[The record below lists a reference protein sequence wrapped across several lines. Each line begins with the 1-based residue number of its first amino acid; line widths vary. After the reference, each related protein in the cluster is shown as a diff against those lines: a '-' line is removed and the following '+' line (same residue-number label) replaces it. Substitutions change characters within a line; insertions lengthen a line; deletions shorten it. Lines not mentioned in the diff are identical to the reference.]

1 MVHGRIDPVT
11 TANPPYRLALLDLD
25 GTLTDSAPGILSSV
39 RHAYATLGI
48 ETPTDETLRRFVG
61 PPLHETFALHG
72 VPVDRVPEAL
82 SAYREVYAAG
92 AMLDNSLYPGILECL
107 TAARAAG
114 VRLAVATSKPE
125 VYARRITAHFG
136 IDDLV
141 EGVYGAT
148 LDGSRGSKADVIE
161 HALASLAAS
170 DGMVGGADAAAS
182 SAVSAAPAVSE
193 SEEAPGAGRVGFVP
207 GGLPPREEI
216 VMVGD
221 REHDVLGAAAHGIG
235 CLGVSWGYAVPGELE
250 DAGALRVVASTDE
263 LARALRG
270 E

>member
-1 MVHGRIDPVT
+1 MT
-11 TANPPYRLALLDLD
+11 TVNPPYRLALLDLD

-39 RHAYATLGI
+39 RHAYATLDI
-48 ETPTDETLRRFVG
+48 EPPTDEALRLFVG
-61 PPLHETFALHG
+61 PPLAETFALHG
-72 VPVDRVPEAL
+72 VPAHRVPEAVA
-82 SAYREVYAAG
+82 AYRDVYAAG
-92 AMLDNSLYPGILECL
+92 RMMENSLYPGIIEGL
-107 TAARAAG
+107 TAVRDAG

-136 IDDLV
+136 IDPLV

-148 LDGSRGSKADVIE
+148 LDGSRGTKADVIE
-161 HALASLAAS
+161 HALVSLAESPA
-170 DGMVGGADAAAS
+170 GAAA
-182 SAVSAAPAVSE
+182 
-193 SEEAPGAGRVGFVP
+193 
-207 GGLPPREEI
+207 REET

-250 DAGALRVVASTDE
+250 EAGALRVVTTTDQ
-263 LARALRG
+263 LARVLRG

>member
-1 MVHGRIDPVT
+1 MHGRIDPVT

-48 ETPTDETLRRFVG
+48 EPPTDETLRRFVG

-82 SAYREVYAAG
+82 AAYREVYAAG

-148 LDGSRGSKADVIE
+148 LDGSRGTKADVIE
-161 HALASLAAS
+161 HALASLAVS
-170 DGMVGGADAAAS
+170 DGVAGAAS
-182 SAVSAAPAVSE
+182 VAPVDEAAPAVSE
-193 SEEAPGAGRVGFVP
+193 SEEASEAGRVGAVP

-235 CLGVSWGYAVPGELE
+235 CLGVSWGYAEPGELE
-250 DAGALRVVASTDE
+250 DAGALAVVGSADE

>member
-1 MVHGRIDPVT
+1 MT
-11 TANPPYRLALLDLD
+11 SANPPYRLALLDLD

-48 ETPTDETLRRFVG
+48 APPTDEALRLFVG
-61 PPLHETFALHG
+61 PPLAETFALHG
-72 VPVDRVPEAL
+72 VPADRVPEAVA
-82 SAYREVYAAG
+82 AYRDVYAAG
-92 AMLDNSLYPGILECL
+92 RMLENSLYPGILECL
-107 TAARAAG
+107 TAVRDAG

-136 IDDLV
+136 IDPLV

-148 LDGSRGSKADVIE
+148 LDGTRGSKADVIA
-161 HALASLAAS
+161 HALAATSP
-170 DGMVGGADAAAS
+170 ADA
-182 SAVSAAPAVSE
+182 
-193 SEEAPGAGRVGFVP
+193 
-207 GGLPPREEI
+207 PPREEI

-235 CLGVSWGYAVPGELE
+235 CLGVSWGYAAPGELE
-250 DAGALRVVASTDE
+250 EAGALRVVTTTDE
-263 LARALRG
+263 LARVLRG

>member
-1 MVHGRIDPVT
+1 MTI
-11 TANPPYRLALLDLD
+11 ANPPYRLALLDLD

-48 ETPTDETLRRFVG
+48 EIPADETLRRFVG
-61 PPLHETFALHG
+61 PPLSETFALHG

-82 SAYREVYAAG
+82 AAYREVYAAG
-92 AMLDNSLYPGILECL
+92 AMLDNSLYPGIVECL

-148 LDGSRGSKADVIE
+148 LDGSRGTKADVIE

-170 DGMVGGADAAAS
+170 DGAVGTAS
-182 SAVSAAPAVSE
+182 VAPAVSADE
-193 SEEAPGAGRVGFVP
+193 AAPDVAPGGPVP
-207 GGLPPREEI
+207 DGLPPREEI

-221 REHDVLGAAAHGIG
+221 REHDVLGAATHGIG
-235 CLGVSWGYAVPGELE
+235 CLGVSWGYAEPGELE
-250 DAGALRVVASTDE
+250 DAGALAVVSSADD

>member
-1 MVHGRIDPVT
+1 MT

-39 RHAYATLGI
+39 RYAYTTLGI

-61 PPLHETFALHG
+61 PPLTETFARHG
-72 VPVDRVPEAL
+72 VPVDRVAEAVA
-82 SAYREVYAAG
+82 AYREVYAAG
-92 AMLDNSLYPGILECL
+92 GMLDNSLYPGILECL

-136 IDDLV
+136 IDALV

-161 HALASLAAS
+161 HALASLGASEGAA
-170 DGMVGGADAAAS
+170 GTTATVG
-182 SAVSAAPAVSE
+182 SE
-193 SEEAPGAGRVGFVP
+193 DDEVPGAGAGGAGRAVLD
-207 GGLPPREEI
+207 GLPPREEI
-216 VMVGD
+216 IMVGD
-221 REHDVLGAAAHGIG
+221 REHDVLGAAAHGIR

-250 DAGALRVVASTDE
+250 DAGALAVVESTDE
-263 LARALRG
+263 LARMLRG

>member
-1 MVHGRIDPVT
+1 MT
-11 TANPPYRLALLDLD
+11 TVNPPYRLALLDLD

-39 RHAYATLGI
+39 RHAYATLDV
-48 ETPTDETLRRFVG
+48 EPPTDEALRLFVG
-61 PPLHETFALHG
+61 PPLAETFARHG
-72 VPVDRVPEAL
+72 VPAHRVPEAVA
-82 SAYREVYAAG
+82 AYRDVYSAG
-92 AMLDNSLYPGILECL
+92 RMMENSLYPGILEGL
-107 TAARAAG
+107 TAVRDAG
-114 VRLAVATSKPE
+114 VRLVVATSKPE

-148 LDGSRGSKADVIE
+148 LDGSRGTKADVIE
-161 HALASLAAS
+161 HALASLAESPA
-170 DGMVGGADAAAS
+170 GAAA
-182 SAVSAAPAVSE
+182 
-193 SEEAPGAGRVGFVP
+193 
-207 GGLPPREEI
+207 REET

-250 DAGALRVVASTDE
+250 EAGALRVVTTTDE
-263 LARALRG
+263 LARVLRG

>member
-1 MVHGRIDPVT
+1 MT
-11 TANPPYRLALLDLD
+11 TVNPPYRLALLDLD

-39 RHAYATLGI
+39 RHAYATLDI
-48 ETPTDETLRRFVG
+48 EPPTDEALRLFVG
-61 PPLHETFALHG
+61 PPLAETFALHG
-72 VPVDRVPEAL
+72 VPAHSVPEAVA
-82 SAYREVYAAG
+82 AYRDVYAAG
-92 AMLDNSLYPGILECL
+92 RMMENSLYPGILEGL
-107 TAARAAG
+107 TAVRDAG
-114 VRLAVATSKPE
+114 VRLVVATSKPE

-148 LDGSRGSKADVIE
+148 LDGSRGTKADVIE
-161 HALASLAAS
+161 HALASLAESPA
-170 DGMVGGADAAAS
+170 GAAA
-182 SAVSAAPAVSE
+182 
-193 SEEAPGAGRVGFVP
+193 
-207 GGLPPREEI
+207 REET

-250 DAGALRVVASTDE
+250 EAGALRVVTTTDE
-263 LARALRG
+263 LARVLRG

>member
-1 MVHGRIDPVT
+1 MT

-61 PPLHETFALHG
+61 PPLTETFARHG

-82 SAYREVYAAG
+82 AAYREVYAAG
-92 AMLDNSLYPGILECL
+92 GMLDNSLYPGILECL

-170 DGMVGGADAAAS
+170 AVVAGVAGATETVGTEAEEVPGTGAG
-182 SAVSAAPAVSE
+182 
-193 SEEAPGAGRVGFVP
+193 GAGRVDGVVLD
-207 GGLPPREEI
+207 GLPPREEI
-216 VMVGD
+216 IMVGD
-221 REHDVLGAAAHGIG
+221 REHDVLGAAAHGIR

-250 DAGALRVVASTDE
+250 DAGALAVVESTDE

>member
-1 MVHGRIDPVT
+1 MT
-11 TANPPYRLALLDLD
+11 TVNPPYRLALLDLD

-39 RHAYATLGI
+39 RHAYATLDI
-48 ETPTDETLRRFVG
+48 EPPTDEALRLFVG
-61 PPLHETFALHG
+61 PPLAETFALHG
-72 VPVDRVPEAL
+72 VPAHSVPEAVA
-82 SAYREVYAAG
+82 AYRGVYAAG
-92 AMLDNSLYPGILECL
+92 RMMENSLYPGILEGL
-107 TAARAAG
+107 TAVRDAG
-114 VRLAVATSKPE
+114 VRLVVATSKPE

-148 LDGSRGSKADVIE
+148 LDGSRGTKADVIE
-161 HALASLAAS
+161 HALALLAESPA
-170 DGMVGGADAAAS
+170 GAAA
-182 SAVSAAPAVSE
+182 
-193 SEEAPGAGRVGFVP
+193 
-207 GGLPPREEI
+207 REET

-250 DAGALRVVASTDE
+250 EAGALRVVTTTDE
-263 LARALRG
+263 LARVLRG

>member
-1 MVHGRIDPVT
+1 MT

-82 SAYREVYAAG
+82 AAYREVYAAG

-148 LDGSRGSKADVIE
+148 LDGSRGTKADVIE
-161 HALASLAAS
+161 HALASLAVS
-170 DGMVGGADAAAS
+170 DGVAVPAA
-182 SAVSAAPAVSE
+182 SAAPAVSE
-193 SEEAPGAGRVGFVP
+193 SEEAPGAGRVGSVP
-207 GGLPPREEI
+207 DGLPPREEI

-235 CLGVSWGYAVPGELE
+235 CLGVSWGYAEPGELE
-250 DAGALRVVASTDE
+250 DAGALAVVASADE